1 MNRLNEDEL
10 YELSFRV
17 CIAVVKES
25 FNHIPVE
32 RIISPNHGEF
42 DAYLARQ
49 IVLHL
54 LVHEFGL
61 VRTRIGK
68 LIEVRRTALNASIRT
83 IDNRLDDEDFAAQ
96 YRLWASR
103 AKDLYLDKLAEAA

>member
-1 MNRLNEDEL
+1 MNRLNQDDL

-32 RIISPNHGEF
+32 RIIAPERGYF

-49 IVLHL
+49 IVLHM

-61 VRTRIGK
+61 VRRRIGD
-68 LIEVRRTALNASIRT
+68 LIDVRRTALNASIRT
-83 IDNRLDDEDFAAQ
+83 IDTRLEDPEFEAQ
-96 YRLWASR
+96 YRRWAKR
-103 AKDLYLDKLAEAA
+103 AHDLYLDKLMEAA